1 MTSVRKRPTVRVVIR
16 VDATVS
22 NGVGHIVRQ
31 LALAEELLGRG
42 HEVILVGTSD
52 VPWAL
57 QQVAA
62 RGWKLVPPAE
72 ALDVGRQAAGLNAAV
87 AVIDGYTIPA
97 QTGASLAAAGIG
109 VVTMVDGEF
118 GIHQRAD
125 LYVDQNLN
133 AVRLPGL
140 PKDAAFLGGLD
151 YVLLRD
157 QIRTRRG
164 TSAPRDGR
172 PRVLVVFGGTDAYG
186 GARVLVPLILAAG
199 MPVEVVAVTA
209 TPEIGAEIAA
219 LAVGPGQSLEVHGPV
234 DDLGGLAVTCHAAVS
249 AAGTTVWELLCL
261 GIPTGL
267 VCVTANQE
275 FGYLEAERARVSGI
289 PVCLP
294 VGRLDRLRDSAPDR
308 AAAIAQARMLAS
320 DEALR
325 SRMAAAARTLV
336 DGDGRVRVADA
347 VEALARA
354 RG

>member
-1 MTSVRKRPTVRVVIR
+1 MRVVIR

-42 HEVILVGTSD
+42 HEVILLGASD

-57 QQVAA
+57 HQAAA
-62 RGWKLVPPAE
+62 RGLELVLPLP
-72 ALDVGRQAAGLNAAV
+72 DVGRQAADLGASV
-87 AVIDGYTIPA
+87 AVIDGYAIPA
-97 QTGASLAAAGIG
+97 QAGESFAAAGIG
-109 VVTMVDGEF
+109 VATMVDGEF
-118 GIHQRAD
+118 GLHQRAD

-133 AVRLPGL
+133 AIRLPGVR
-140 PKDAAFLGGLD
+140 PGADFLGGLD

-157 QIRTRRG
+157 QIRDRRG
-164 TSAPRDGR
+164 TAAPRDER
-172 PRVLVVFGGTDAYG
+172 APRVLVVFGGTDAYG
-186 GARVLVPLILAAG
+186 GARILVPLLLSTG
-199 MPVEVVAVTA
+199 VPVEVVAVTA
-209 TPEIGAEIAA
+209 TSEIGAEIAA
-219 LAVGPGQSLEVHGPV
+219 LEVGPGQSLEVHGPV

-267 VCVTANQE
+267 VCVTENQE
-275 FGYLEAERARVSGI
+275 FGYLEAERTRVSGT

-294 VGRLDRLRDSAPDR
+294 VGRLDRLRSSAADR
-308 AAAIAQARMLAS
+308 AGAIAQVRALAS
-320 DEALR
+320 DGALR

-347 VEALARA
+347 VEALAQR
-354 RG
+354 